1 MARVDRLDP
10 DHNLWHWLSVD
21 LRVWREERN
30 LSQVDVAQICGVD
43 NSTVSN
49 WESGSA
55 KIPQRHTE
63 TLDRIWRTRGHFT
76 RLRGLADS
84 SHDPNWFQQFAA
96 YERRAKVVSPYA
108 ALLVPALLQTPDYAR
123 ALIAGGQIVD
133 DVDAAVEER
142 MARQEILRQPE
153 PPDLWILIKESVLWD
168 CIGTRETMRAQLVRL
183 IELSQHRGI
192 VIRVVPRS
200 AGVHPGVD
208 GSFTLLDVNGTEMAW
223 SEAVGGGR
231 LVTDPANVR
240 DYRVRYDRIGAD
252 SLSRDSSRKLI
263 AEVMEATQ

>member
-63 TLDRIWRTRGHFT
+63 TLDRVWRTRGHFT

-84 SHDPNWFQQFAA
+84 SHDPNWLCDVKSHVSS
-96 YERRAKVVSPYA
+96 ECMIGGRWKVGMHSR
-108 ALLVPALLQTPDYAR
+108 LVPEP
-123 ALIAGGQIVD
+123 VP
-133 DVDAAVEER
+133 AVTC
-142 MARQEILRQPE
+142 
-153 PPDLWILIKESVLWD
+153 VL
-168 CIGTRETMRAQLVRL
+168 A
-183 IELSQHRGI
+183 S
-192 VIRVVPRS
+192 
-200 AGVHPGVD
+200 
-208 GSFTLLDVNGTEMAW
+208 
-223 SEAVGGGR
+223 
-231 LVTDPANVR
+231 
-240 DYRVRYDRIGAD
+240 
-252 SLSRDSSRKLI
+252 
-263 AEVMEATQ
+263 